1 MKKIALMTVVLA
13 VMTSPALAQD
23 QAALCKLWFV
33 NKNAAKSAAYQP
45 GVDVNGKPVVPAD
58 GGAAPAIPVA
68 NNIRIPVT
76 MALAKQLGAAIP
88 ANMTDDAIAGVVNI
102 GGNGRVS
109 YNGQDLTQ
117 ATYTLCNGPAY
128 EEAAAPAPVTSQPA
142 VATAA
147 TLPAAQP
154 AAASDMTPEPS
165 DAKPAV
171 AAVNAKA
178 ATVVPMADET
188 GLSARRRG
196 AVYTPESTA
205 VPIDEKDIIW
215 GEGN

>member
-1 MKKIALMTVVLA
+1 MKKIALMTAALA
-13 VMTSPALAQD
+13 VMTAPALAQD

-33 NKNAAKSAAYQP
+33 NKNAAQSAAYQP

-58 GGAAPAIPVA
+58 GGVAPGFA

-76 MALAKQLGAAIP
+76 MALVKQLGAAIP
-88 ANMTDDAIAGVVNI
+88 ANITEDAMAGVVNI
-102 GGNGRVS
+102 GSNGRVS
-109 YNGQDLTQ
+109 YYGQDLTQ

-128 EEAAAPAPVTSQPA
+128 EEAAAPAAAVEPA
-142 VATAA
+142 AA

-154 AAASDMTPEPS
+154 VAATITPEPS
-165 DAKPAV
+165 SESKPAV
-171 AAVNAKA
+171 PAANAKA
-178 ATVVPMADET
+178 STVVRAVDET
-188 GLSARRRG
+188 GLSARGRG